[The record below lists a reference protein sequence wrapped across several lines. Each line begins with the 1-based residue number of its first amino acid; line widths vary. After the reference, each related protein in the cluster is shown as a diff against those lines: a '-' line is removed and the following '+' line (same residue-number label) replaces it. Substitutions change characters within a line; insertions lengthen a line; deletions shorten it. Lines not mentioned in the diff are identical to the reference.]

1 MKKILKFKD
10 KEYEIEIEKI
20 SENFIVVKVN
30 QKKYFFDL
38 EKEEPEILEEEIL
51 KKEILETIAKKE
63 KEEKIKELKAPLP
76 GEISAIFVKEGDF
89 VNLNQRLLCIVS
101 MKMENEILS
110 PTEGKIKEVKVKVG
124 QKVQKDDL
132 LIVFENEV

>member
-89 VNLNQRLLCIVS
+89 VNLNQRLLCILS